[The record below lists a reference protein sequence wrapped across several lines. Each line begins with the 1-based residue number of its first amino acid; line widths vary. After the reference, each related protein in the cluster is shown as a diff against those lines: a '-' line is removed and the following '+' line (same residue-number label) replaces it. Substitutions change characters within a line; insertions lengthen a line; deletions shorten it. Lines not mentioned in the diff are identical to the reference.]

1 MRAYRVLFDTLA
13 YWWPNS
19 PMFQRI
25 LLSFILLS
33 ACISASAGEGD
44 WAAKN
49 DIYRT
54 VKSPVPMVID
64 GVREEAWGRAEAR
77 LLGHFHG
84 VELPSDRQ
92 DTVFRMLWDEEHIYL
107 LFESQDRYLQ
117 SAITERNGPTFM
129 DDCAEFFVIP
139 ADAPLDFHLGFEV
152 NLNSVA
158 NDFVFITN
166 LSGGQSASVKSYDP
180 DFAVAVVLDGTLNDN
195 SDIDRGWTM
204 EFAIP
209 RALFLGIEKF
219 SPIEPGNR
227 WAFQALRQERNDPE
241 IGRRVWSTL
250 FPLPEGSREV
260 HDPIT
265 FGLLEFVE

>member
-1 MRAYRVLFDTLA
+1 MGDAARDV
-13 YWWPNS
+13 S
-19 PMFQRI
+19 G
-25 LLSFILLS
+25 
-33 ACISASAGEGD
+33 GED
-44 WAAKN
+44 
-49 DIYRT
+49 
-54 VKSPVPMVID
+54 VFPVTID

-77 LLGHFHG
+77 ALGHFHG
-84 VELPSDRQ
+84 VELPSDQ
-92 DTVFRMLWDEEHIYL
+92 QGTVFRMLWDEEHIYL
-107 LFESQDRYLQ
+107 LFEGEDRYLQ

-139 ADAPLDFHLGFEV
+139 AAAPLDFHLGLEV
-152 NLNSVA
+152 NLHEVA

-166 LSGGQSASVKSYDP
+166 LAGGQSASVKSYDP

-227 WAFQALRQERNDPE
+227 WAFQVFRQERNDPE

-250 FPLPEGSREV
+250 FPLPEGSRDV
-260 HDPIT
+260 HDPLT
-265 FGLLEFVE
+265 FGLFEFVE